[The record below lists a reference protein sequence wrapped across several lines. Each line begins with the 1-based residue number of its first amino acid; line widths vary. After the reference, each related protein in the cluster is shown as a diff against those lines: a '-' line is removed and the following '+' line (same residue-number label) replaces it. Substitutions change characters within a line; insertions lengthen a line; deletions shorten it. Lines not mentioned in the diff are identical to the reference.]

1 MAGRNARAKFERY
14 LEQRSRGVAKRVSL
28 NGSQTMWE
36 ITPGGPLALL
46 RSGELDRERRIST
59 KLRPVD
65 LATLLARPDS
75 VVVFLCSRLRPPIV
89 VPAYMIAAALAPNLD
104 PNGAPIAAHVFI
116 QPPDYRLVQVGMDLG
131 AWVGHR
137 HIDRLLPRVAPR
149 RMPPGTHAGW
159 QAKVASIGQIMG
171 MNVHVPANDRLAVQ
185 AAAGIGVLGACNH
198 LPTSAMAVRKLAQ
211 CDLALSSPGGV
222 AGYPSILCEVE
233 HGSDITSAL
242 NRFSH
247 ILADLTARGASIPR
261 MVVVAEARR
270 RNEMQR
276 KLLPLPLYQQIGL
289 SARAEFWSYEDVAAT
304 LTGLRLGVHIGQ
316 LPLRIP

>member
-14 LEQRSRGVAKRVSL
+14 LVQRSGGMATRVSL

-36 ITPGGPLALL
+36 IMPGGPLALL

-89 VPAYMIAAALAPNLD
+89 VPAYMIAAALAPHLD

-116 QPPDYRLVQVGMDLG
+116 QPPDFRLVQVALDL
-131 AWVGHR
+131 APFVGHR

-149 RMPPGTHAGW
+149 RIPPGTHAGW
-159 QAKVASIGQIMG
+159 QAKVASIGQLLG
-171 MNVHVPANDRLAVQ
+171 MNVHVPVNDRLAVH
-185 AAAGIGVLGACNH
+185 AAAGGTLGPCNH
-198 LPTSAMAVRKLAQ
+198 LPPSAMAVRKLGM
-211 CDLALSSPGGV
+211 CDIALSSSG
-222 AGYPSILCEVE
+222 AEYPAVLLEVE
-233 HGSDITSAL
+233 HGSDVTSAL
-242 NRFSH
+242 DRFAH
-247 ILADLTARGASIPR
+247 VLVDLTARGAPIPR

-276 KLLPLPLYQQIGL
+276 KLLPLPLYQRIGL
-289 SARAEFWSYEDVAAT
+289 AARAEFWSYEDVAAT

-316 LPLRIP
+316 LPLQIP

>member
-14 LEQRSRGVAKRVSL
+14 LVQRSGGLAKRVSL

-65 LATLLARPDS
+65 LATLLARQDS
-75 VVVFLCSRLRPPIV
+75 VIVFLCSRLRPPIV
-89 VPAYMIAAALAPNLD
+89 VPAHVIAAALAPNL
-104 PNGAPIAAHVFI
+104 APHDAPVAAHVFI
-116 QPPDYRLVQVGMDLG
+116 QPPDFRLVQVGLDL
-131 AWVGHR
+131 APFVGHR

-149 RMPPGTHAGW
+149 RLPPGTHAGW
-159 QAKVASIGQIMG
+159 QANLASIGQLLG
-171 MNVHVPANDRLAVQ
+171 MNVHVPVNDRLAVQ
-185 AAAGIGVLGACNH
+185 AAAGGALGPCNH
-198 LPTSAMAVRKLAQ
+198 LQPSAMAVRRLSQ
-211 CDLALSSPGGV
+211 CDIALGTPGT
-222 AGYPSILCEVE
+222 AAAYPSILCEVE
-233 HGSDITSAL
+233 HGGDITSAL
-242 NRFSH
+242 DRFAH
-247 ILADLTARGASIPR
+247 VLVDLTARGAPIPR

-270 RNEMQR
+270 RNEMLR
-276 KLLPLPLYQQIGL
+276 KLLPLPLYQRIGL
-289 SARAEFWSYEDVAAT
+289 AARAEFWSYEDVAAT